1 MSHSNAGEGAPLL
14 ETERLSLR
22 QIVAADA
29 EQIYGIFSDS
39 EAMRYWSCR
48 PYQSVEQAHKLIES
62 MTQAMHCGVG
72 LHWGITLRGDGRLIG
87 KCGYNELRKA
97 HRRGDISYIIAREY
111 WGKGVASEALGAVLG
126 YGFSQLNL
134 HSVEAGVTPGND
146 SSTRLLERL
155 GFRLEGH
162 MRESFWAED
171 RFVDSL
177 IFSLLQ
183 RDYQEL
189 ARWQKANSFD
199 SGAVKKTEAAS

>member
-1 MSHSNAGEGAPLL
+1 MMSNSNAGEGFPLI
-14 ETERLSLR
+14 ETARLSLR

-29 EQIYGIFSDS
+29 EDIYRIFSDR

-48 PYQSVEQAHKLIES
+48 PYQCVEQAHKLIES
-62 MTQAMHCGVG
+62 MTQAMHCGIG
-72 LHWGITLRGDGRLIG
+72 LHWGITIRGENRVIG

-111 WGKGVASEALGAVLG
+111 WGKGVVSEALGAVLR
-126 YGFSQLNL
+126 YGFSQINL
-134 HSVEAGVTPGND
+134 HSIEAGVTPGND

-162 MRESFWAED
+162 LRESFWAED

-177 IFSLLQ
+177 IFSLLR
-183 RDYQEL
+183 RDYEEIAGGQPL
-189 ARWQKANSFD
+189 
-199 SGAVKKTEAAS
+199 GLG